1 MLGIIA
7 LRNPRPQ
14 LLMPRL
20 PVILLVQDLQ
30 GLSPVCQEPIN
41 LMTDKVAVSHVLV
54 DIIVPQRT

>member
-7 LRNPRPQ
+7 LRDPRPQ
-14 LLMPRL
+14 ILQLLL

-30 GLSPVCQEPIN
+30 SLSPVCQEPIN
-41 LMTDKVAVSHVLV
+41 LMTDKVAVSHVLA